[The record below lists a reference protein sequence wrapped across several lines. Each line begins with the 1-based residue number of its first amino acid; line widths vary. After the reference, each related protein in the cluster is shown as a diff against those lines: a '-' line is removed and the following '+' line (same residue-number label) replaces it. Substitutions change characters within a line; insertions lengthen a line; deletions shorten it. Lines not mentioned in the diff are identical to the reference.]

1 MNDDL
6 AVSFRRWGEQLMP
19 ELPLYGRISAAVSED
34 AEVCDLLLAAPP
46 EQRLPVLLLA
56 VVHHLLLGGADHRLA
71 RWYPTVAGRAD
82 AADGPAGAAG
92 GSMESADAAGEPY
105 ADFRDFVLGRRTE
118 VTELLTTRSTQT
130 NEIGRCAIL
139 RPAWAVVADEVRA
152 PLGLVELGTSAG
164 LNLLLD
170 RWAYAY
176 SPDGPRYGDP
186 SRDVLVEAESRGAP
200 LPALGPVGLGTRIG
214 IDLRPISVSDEQ
226 AVRWLLAC
234 VWPEQVTR
242 FARLQAAI
250 EVART
255 DPPRLVSGDIVAQL
269 PAVAADV
276 PADQHLAVQN
286 SWVLNYLPA
295 YERLR
300 LLLLLDEIGSARDL
314 SWVSIESPDF
324 MPDLHFP
331 PRPDGADNSDA
342 SVAVLSTWR
351 TGRKAVRRLA
361 DCHPHGTWLHWW

>member
-6 AVSFRRWGEQLMP
+6 AASFRRWGEQLMP
-19 ELPLYGRISAAVSED
+19 ELPLYGRISAAVAED
-34 AEVCDLLLAAPP
+34 AEVRDLLLAAPP

-71 RWYPTVAGRAD
+71 RWYPTVAG
-82 AADGPAGAAG
+82 G
-92 GSMESADAAGEPY
+92 ADAAGPAGTADAVDAAY
-105 ADFRDFVLGRRTE
+105 ADFRDFVLSRRTE
-118 VTELLTTRSTQT
+118 VTELVATRSTQT
-130 NEIGRCAIL
+130 NEIGRCSVL
-139 RPAWAVVADEVRA
+139 RPAWSLIAEEVRT
-152 PLGLVELGTSAG
+152 PLALVELGTSAG

-176 SPDGPRYGDP
+176 SPDGPRYGEP

-200 LPALGPVGLGTRIG
+200 LPALGPVDLGTRIG
-214 IDLRPISVSDEQ
+214 IDLRPISVADEQ
-226 AVRWLLAC
+226 AARWLLAC
-234 VWPEQVTR
+234 VWPEQLTR
-242 FARLQAAI
+242 FVRLQAAI

-255 DPPRLVSGDIVAQL
+255 DPPRLVSGDIVEQL
-269 PAVAADV
+269 PMVAADV

-295 YERLR
+295 YERQR
-300 LLLLLDEIGSARDL
+300 LVSLLDELGSARDL

-324 MPDLHFP
+324 VPDLHFP
-331 PRPDGADNSDA
+331 PRPDGAGDGDA

-351 TGRKAVRRLA
+351 GGRKSVRRLA